1 MSQPPCDQTA
11 AWHQLQTLFNARGR
25 DFDLRQA
32 FHDHPQRSSTLAV
45 EAPMVFGDLSKH
57 LWDDGI
63 RDALIALAAERGVAE
78 RRDAM
83 LRGEAI
89 NTTEHRTVR
98 HAALRT
104 PAGAPTDDA
113 SAALARTEAA
123 AFMAYAEQIR
133 AEGKITD
140 VVNIGIGGSDLGPQ
154 MAVVALHPHVT
165 PGIRFHFVANV
176 DAHDLDTTLSGLNA
190 ASTLFLDS
198 SKTFGTR
205 ETLVNAQLAMDWA
218 RAQCVADLPAHF
230 VGVTAN
236 PEAARKHG
244 MGTVFQFWDW
254 VGGRYSMWSAIG
266 LSIAIASGKDGF
278 QAMLDGAHAMDRHFA
293 EAAPAQN
300 LPMLLGLIDVWY
312 RNFHGFGSRSIAPYH
327 HGLRR
332 LPAYLQQL
340 EMESNGKW
348 VDRDGHPMAVGTSPV
363 LWGEPGTNGQH
374 SYFQMLHQ
382 GTDRIPVEFIV
393 VAHPDHPHVASHR
406 TLLANALA
414 QSRALMIG
422 RSLEEVLA
430 DAGPAPSD
438 EVIAVSKQRAFRGN
452 RPSTT
457 LLIER
462 LDPKTLGA
470 LIALHEH
477 RVFTSA
483 AVWGIN
489 AFDQWGVEL
498 GKTLALDVEA
508 RMTDPGRSRADLDSS
523 TASLM
528 KRLESMA

>member
-1 MSQPPCDQTA
+1 MSLPPCDQTL
-11 AWHQLQTLFNARGR
+11 AWHHLQGWFDTRGR

-32 FHDHPQRSSTLAV
+32 FHDHPQRSAQLAI

-57 LWDDGI
+57 LWDEEI
-63 RDALIALAAERGVAE
+63 RDALLALAADRGVTE

-83 LRGEAI
+83 LRGDPI
-89 NTTEHRTVR
+89 NSTEHRSVR
-98 HAALRT
+98 HTALRT
-104 PAGAPTDDA
+104 PAGAPSDDA
-113 SAALARTEAA
+113 AAALARAEAA
-123 AFMAYAEQIR
+123 AFLAFAEQVR

-154 MAVVALHPHVT
+154 MAVAALHPHVT
-165 PGIRFHFVANV
+165 PTIRFHFVANV
-176 DAHDLDTTLSGLNA
+176 DAHDLDTTLDGLDA
-190 ASTLFLDS
+190 ARTLFLVS

-218 RAQCVADLPAHF
+218 RAQGVTDLRSHF

-236 PEAARKHG
+236 PEAARTHG

-266 LSIAIASGKDGF
+266 LSIAIALGRDGF
-278 QAMLDGAHAMDRHFA
+278 QAMLDGAHAMDLHFA
-293 EAAPAQN
+293 QAAPANN

-312 RNFHGFGSRSIAPYH
+312 RNFHGFDSRSIAPYH

-348 VDRDGHPMAVGTSPV
+348 VDREGRPMAVGTAPV

-393 VAHPDHPHVASHR
+393 VARPDHAHADSHR

-430 DAGPAPSD
+430 EAGPSPSA
-438 EVIAVSKQRAFRGN
+438 EMVAVSKQRAFRGN

-462 LDPKTLGA
+462 LDPRTLGA
-470 LIALHEH
+470 LVALHEH

-483 AVWGIN
+483 AIWGIN

-508 RMTDPGRSRADLDSS
+508 RMTNPAQSRSDLDSS
-523 TASLM
+523 TVGLLQ
-528 KRLESMA
+528 RLELMA